1 MKDNYYK
8 QLFVKNYISREE
20 YEERVENSKEFLD
33 LVLRH
38 RRDLLEP
45 FWDFVI
51 NLFTAST
58 ETPEGKIIP
67 SLFETTVKE
76 IAQIGLKRILFMDT
90 IKHDLQN
97 SILMELYQDMVT
109 KLQRDED
116 FFQEFTDIFVK
127 MRLKV
132 EEFIWKPLDKETIA
146 KLYEQIFPLFMPI
159 VNPEH
164 KDFELLPEFVKKMND
179 YLNKYDLELIED
191 KGVWVVDFDK
201 FLEIKEPLVVKLPN

>member
-8 QLFVKNYISREE
+8 QLFIKNYVSREE

-51 NLFTAST
+51 RIFTAST
-58 ETPEGKIIP
+58 ETPGGKTIP
-67 SLFETTVKE
+67 SLFDTTVE
-76 IAQIGLKRILFMDT
+76 ETAEVGLKKILFIDT
-90 IKHDLQN
+90 IKHDIQN
-97 SILMELYQDMVT
+97 SILMELYRDMVN

-116 FFQEFTDIFVK
+116 FFQEFTDIFIK
-127 MRLKV
+127 MRFKV
-132 EEFIWKPLDKETIA
+132 EEFVWKPLDKETIA
-146 KLYEQIFPLFMPI
+146 ELYEQLFPLFMPI
-159 VNPEH
+159 VNPER
-164 KDFELLPEFVKKMND
+164 KDFELLPEFVKKMNE
-179 YLNKYDLELIED
+179 YLNKYDLELTED

-201 FLEIKEPLVVKLPN
+201 FLEVKEPLVVKLQN